1 MSTSEKQAELTREG
15 QLALLT
21 LNAPPVGAL
30 SARLVEDLRAALAE
44 LRENPPT
51 VLIIRSAL
59 EKYFCAGAELKEL
72 GGADTRTFV
81 DYVRG
86 IRDTFDEIEALEFP
100 VIAAVDGAALGGG
113 LELALACDLIF
124 AGPDAKLG
132 LPEVK
137 LGILPGAGGTQRLPR
152 RIGLARAK
160 ELMLSGR
167 HVKAEEADR
176 LGLAI
181 ASPDGAEAAATA
193 WAGSYLENSTMA
205 GNAILGCAEAALG
218 PDRETGRNLELSEIE
233 RLYDRGDAKQRIAG
247 FIESRR
253 R

>member
-1 MSTSEKQAELTREG
+1 MPDPGTNAVLAREG
-15 QLALLT
+15 SLATLT
-21 LNAPPVGAL
+21 LNGPPVGAL
-30 SARLVEDLRAALAE
+30 SARLVEDLRRAIRE
-44 LRENPPT
+44 LRQDPPA
-51 VLIIRSAL
+51 VLVISSAL
-59 EKYFCAGAELKEL
+59 DKYFCAGAELKEF
-72 GGADTRTFV
+72 GGADTETFV

-86 IRDTFDEIEALEFP
+86 IRDTFDEIESLEFP

-113 LELALACDLIF
+113 LEMALACDLIF
-124 AGPDAKLG
+124 AGPEAKLG

-167 HVKAEEADR
+167 QVRMEEAGSI
-176 LGLAI
+176 GLAI
-181 ASPDGAEAAATA
+181 TSPDGAVEAANE
-193 WAGSYLENSTMA
+193 WAEAYLKNSTMA
-205 GNAILGCAEAALG
+205 GNAILACAEAALE
-218 PDRETGRNLELSEIE
+218 PDRGPGRDLELSEIE
-233 RLYDRGDAKQRIAG
+233 RLYDEGDARQRIAG